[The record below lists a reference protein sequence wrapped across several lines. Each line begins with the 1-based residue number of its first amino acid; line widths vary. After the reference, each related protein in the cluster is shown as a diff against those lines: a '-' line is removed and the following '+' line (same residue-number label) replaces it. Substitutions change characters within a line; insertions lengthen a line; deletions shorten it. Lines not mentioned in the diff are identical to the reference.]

1 MSLIFSSRK
10 LVLKNKYLAFHML
23 SLEDFHGVKLCLVLA
38 QLLLMRGERENS
50 IKSHF
55 SSLFILVDEQ
65 EFQSPCSIKQG
76 IAHCYTSM
84 ASWTSTPTCK
94 RRQRW
99 LGEAGWAET
108 WLCPRLSAAASTDPM
123 PTREST
129 SKDPN
134 PTALHQWTD
143 YLRGASFHAA
153 IYIGNTNFWF
163 LI

>member
-1 MSLIFSSRK
+1 MSLILSSRK

-38 QLLLMRGERENS
+38 QLLLVRGERENS
-50 IKSHF
+50 VESHF
-55 SSLFILVDEQ
+55 SSLFILGDEQ

-76 IAHCYTSM
+76 IAHCYTLM
-84 ASWTSTPTCK
+84 ASWTCK
-94 RRQRW
+94 RRQCW

-108 WLCPRLSAAASTDPM
+108 WLCPRRSAAASTDPM
-123 PTREST
+123 LTGEST

-134 PTALHQWTD
+134 PTALLQWTD
-143 YLRGASFHAA
+143 YLRGTSFHVG
-153 IYIGNTNFWF
+153 IYRGNTNFWL